1 MADLSDVLNQLAARV
16 ATIVYPNGI
25 GQPSVSSIP
34 TKIYPGWPVANELEA
49 DLKAGKV
56 HVSVYP
62 RGPDRKSTRHLGRSW
77 VPIIAP
83 MHTVTLTVVGAVV
96 TLSGTVSAQNLL
108 INLNGISY
116 IYTMLLTDT
125 LTTAATGLASLI
137 PGASSS
143 GPVVTLTGAH
153 SVFARVGGIGTSIK
167 ETKRQEQQFQI
178 TVWAPTPST
187 RDATAKQI
195 DSILSDATN
204 MALPDG
210 SAGIIR
216 YAQTLQ
222 TDQLEKA
229 GLYRRD
235 LIYSVDYATTQTQQF
250 AEAIALALNIVN
262 AQTGLPASTS
272 NP

>member
-16 ATIVYPNGI
+16 ATIVYPGGS
-25 GQPSVSSIP
+25 GQPSISGIP
-34 TKIYPGWPVANELEA
+34 TKIYPGWPVGNVLEA
-49 DLKAGKV
+49 DLKAGKA
-56 HVSVYP
+56 HISVYP
-62 RGPDRKSTRHLGRSW
+62 RGPDRKTTRYLGRSW
-77 VPIIAP
+77 VPITAP
-83 MHTVTLTVVGAVV
+83 VHTVTMTVAGAVV
-96 TLSGTVSAQNLL
+96 TLSGAVSAQNLL
-108 INLNGISY
+108 VSLNGTGY
-116 IYTMLLTDT
+116 VYAMQANDT

-178 TVWAPTPST
+178 TVWAPTPAT

-235 LIYSVDYATTQTQQF
+235 LIYSVDYATTQEQQF
-250 AEAIALALNIVN
+250 AEAIAPALNIVN
-262 AQTGLPASTS
+262 AQTGLPVSTS

>member
-1 MADLSDVLNQLAARV
+1 MADLSDVLNQLSAQVAA
-16 ATIVYPNGI
+16 IVYPNGS
-25 GQPSVSSIP
+25 GHPSVSGIP
-34 TKIYPGWPVANELEA
+34 TKIYPGWPVANVLEA
-49 DLKAGKV
+49 DLRAGKV

-62 RGPDRKSTRHLGRSW
+62 RGPDRKTTRYIGRSW
-77 VPIIAP
+77 VQLTAP
-83 MHTVTLTVVGAVV
+83 VHTITLTVVGAVV

-116 IYTMLLTDT
+116 VYTMPLTDT

-178 TVWAPTPST
+178 TVWAPTPAT

-204 MALPDG
+204 MTLPDG

-250 AEAIALALNIVN
+250 AEAIAMALNVVN
-262 AQTGLPASTS
+262 AQTGLPESTS